1 VLRPCSFSSLYL
13 LMIYLQVSVETY
25 CDGRRDG
32 AQCYGALGGTVDIQL
47 MDNTSEIN
55 RYQLLKSSLKILD
68 VRKNTVIS
76 NTIRERAHFPSNGTF
91 RINKLN
97 RTDSGNYTLQT
108 FDSDGKSSDERILQ
122 LFIEGKCWEIKPLI
136 DVNKIL
142 LW

>member
-1 VLRPCSFSSLYL
+1 MQCVSCFLLGFFFLLRQHHSTL
-13 LMIYLQVSVETY
+13 SVQTEWSNASWT
-25 CDGRRDG
+25 
-32 AQCYGALGGTVDIQL
+32 QCYGALGGTVDIQL

-97 RTDSGNYTLQT
+97 RTDSGNYSLQT

-122 LFIEGKCWEIKPLI
+122 LFIEGKC
-136 DVNKIL
+136 L
-142 LW
+142 LETLKN